1 MSFIRPEA
9 TQSLVRWRETLIGVV
24 VFALGLWWALGVGG
38 LLSWIGGVLIVAGT
52 ALTFVGVQRARFRS
66 GTGGPGIVQI
76 DEGRVA
82 YFGPLTGGVVDLA
95 EVTRLALDPTGAPPH
110 WVLSQPGQ
118 PDLFIPTTAEGHDAL
133 FDAFA
138 SLPGLPPQKILS
150 ALSSQSVEPT
160 TIWTATQTRL
170 H

>member
-9 TQSLVRWRETLIGVV
+9 TQSLMRWRETLIGAAVIG
-24 VFALGLWWALGVGG
+24 LGAWWGFG
-38 LLSWIGGVLIVAGT
+38 LSGILSWTGLALIPMGA
-52 ALTFVGVQRARFRS
+52 ALAFVGVQRARFRS

-82 YFGPLTGGVVDLA
+82 YFGPLTGGIVDLA
-95 EVTRLALDPTGAPPH
+95 EMTQLKLDPTGTPAH

-118 PDLFIPTTAEGHDAL
+118 PDLFVPVTAEGSDTL

-138 SLPGLPPQKILS
+138 TLPGLPTQKMLA
-150 ALSSQSVEPT
+150 ALSSHSGDPVL
-160 TIWTATQTRL
+160 IWQASQKRL

>member
-1 MSFIRPEA
+1 MSFVRPEA
-9 TQSLVRWRETLIGVV
+9 TQSLIRWRETLIGAS
-24 VFALGLWWALGVGG
+24 VFALGLWWAVGVDGI
-38 LLSWIGGVLIVAGT
+38 LSWVGAALLPIGA
-52 ALTFVGVQRARFRS
+52 ALAFVGVQRARFRS
-66 GTGGPGIVQI
+66 GTGGPGVVQI

-95 EVTRLALDPTGAPPH
+95 EMTQLKLDPTGTPAH

-118 PDLFIPTTAEGHDAL
+118 PDLYVPTTAEGTDAL

-138 SLPGLPPQKILS
+138 TLPGLPTQKMLA
-150 ALSSQSVEPT
+150 ALSSKSGDPRI
-160 TIWTATQTRL
+160 IWTAPQTRL